1 MLGQN
6 SGNFLILSILST
18 ALTVMLVG
26 SKALHSNTC
35 NRDSIMPLET
45 RASPPGEEG
54 EERGGGQRGEAG
66 GERGRGEERGTEGGG
81 GGARREEAGES

>member
-26 SKALHSNTC
+26 SKALHSSTC

-54 EERGGGQRGEAG
+54 EERGE
-66 GERGRGEERGTEGGG
+66 GERGGGRREGEGGG
-81 GGARREEAGES
+81 GGGREGERGEGGR

>member
-54 EERGGGQRGEAG
+54 GERGEGGGGGGGERRREEERGGG
-66 GERGRGEERGTEGGG
+66 ERG
-81 GGARREEAGES
+81 

>member
-26 SKALHSNTC
+26 SKALHSSTC

-54 EERGGGQRGEAG
+54 EERGE
-66 GERGRGEERGTEGGG
+66 GERERWEERGGG
-81 GGARREEAGES
+81 GGGGREGERGEGGR